1 MITNSNGSS
10 PLHILWP
17 NRYEISHAANLGYND
32 LVTDEQSIA
41 NWDWIKM
48 RLQKATTADSKK
60 KCDYD
65 KCDDPITIENKRRY
79 EEAGRTS
86 NWQVKWERL
95 ITFNVGEHV
104 VREQF
109 SAQTFNTLH
118 VMCAVRKLH
127 EIQSQLSEGI
137 ENLMESTHHLIDEG
151 INYND
156 E

>member
-48 RLQKATTADSKK
+48 RLQKATTADEQRR
-60 KCDYD
+60 CGYD
-65 KCDDPITIENKRRY
+65 KCDDPITIENKKEFNDRNNNGGFWGKR
-79 EEAGRTS
+79 
-86 NWQVKWERL
+86 
-95 ITFNVGEHV
+95 ITFNIGMHV